1 MIVCFDGMQYRDYE
15 GMGDAVLCPTSCKL
29 HQIAGGA
36 YDLTMVH
43 PIDPWGKWQTLQVGN
58 IIRAPVPKETI
69 KNSWSGSDVW
79 LYDTTGA
86 AVLRDGPS
94 EPQPVSYAQWD
105 NSVDYNV
112 GDKVTIYGKNY
123 VCTAFDAGSGQRFV
137 PPYNN
142 PAWWRQ
148 ISSTSGGAKEV
159 AKLQAGTTLIW
170 IEGQYSDTWWKMA
183 TYTGGIVGYIKQS
196 QLTNEQHLTPEEV
209 QPRVITTQLFRIRK
223 VTVET
228 REMTVTVE
236 AEHVSNDAA
245 GLLIKEAV
253 ITQASA
259 GRAVWQATEGM
270 FEPYEAGNIY
280 TNISD
285 ASDYTQTIRG
295 KNLIYALLDPD
306 IGIVPHFNA
315 AFKRDNWDMFVEMAN
330 TGNVG
335 GLGLKYGKNL
345 LGVNWTIDDRDVI
358 TRVVPVAKDADG
370 NEMYLDAVYVDSSHI
385 DDYPVIRMERLNVQ
399 GQVGKDDGTGTD
411 TTWTEATLLAE
422 MEARAQRRFDSDHAD
437 VPQVEITVDFTML
450 EDTDEYKDYKAL
462 ETVLLY
468 DYVRVQDERIGLNTT
483 LQVTELEW
491 DAIRETVTGLKLSNV
506 TRTGGTV
513 TGYAIQSG
521 TIRLNKLAG
530 GAVDEIVDEAIDK
543 VSRMLGTN

>member
-1 MIVCFDGMQYRDYE
+1 MIVCFDGLQYRDYE

-58 IIRAPVPKETI
+58 IIRTPVPKEEI
-69 KNSWSGSDVW
+69 KNSWAGSDVW
-79 LYDTTGA
+79 LYDTTDT

-94 EPQPVSYAQWD
+94 EPQPITY
-105 NSVDYNV
+105 
-112 GDKVTIYGKNY
+112 
-123 VCTAFDAGSGQRFV
+123 
-137 PPYNN
+137 
-142 PAWWRQ
+142 PAWSIDAVYPVGSKVRHNGQ
-148 ISSTSGGAKEV
+148 NYICNYYDETSPFAHISPDRCSWWAKIANQSRGASAV
-159 AKLQAGTTLIW
+159 ATLQAGTRLIW
-170 IEGQYSDTWWKMA
+170 IEGQYEDTWWKMA

-259 GRAVWQATEGM
+259 GRAVWQATEGL

-358 TRVVPVAKDADG
+358 TSVVPVAKDADG
-370 NEMYLDAVYVDSSHI
+370 NEMYLDDVYVDSSRI
-385 DDYPVIRMERLNVQ
+385 GNYPVIRMERLNVQ

-411 TTWTEATLLAE
+411 TTWTEATLKTE
-422 MEARAQRRFDSDHAD
+422 MEARAQRRFRSDHAD

-450 EDTDEYKDYKAL
+450 GDTDEYKDYKAL

-468 DYVRVQDERIGLNTT
+468 DYVRVQDERIGLDTT
-483 LQVTELEW
+483 LQVMELEW